1 MNYKKKLLATVSGCI
16 LIAQPA
22 LAAPITPTTAPS
34 AGSILAPPPPSPEL
48 PRREAPRLRENL
60 GLPNGA
66 DKVLNFKL
74 AHVRIVGATVID
86 DALIAKQFDPL
97 MNKPITALDLRAA
110 LDRVNALYED
120 AGYALGRAFV
130 PVQVMQGNTLIVRVV
145 EGHIGKITI
154 ETKSEAARATVERF
168 AKRIL
173 AEQPLRKATMERYL
187 LLIGDTPGI
196 KISGQLTG
204 MDIYTGTA
212 TMALTAEHDV
222 YSLDTAVDN
231 RANLDSAPFQTYLT
245 GSVNDILGDGE
256 QLSLTVLATPEIKT
270 QQYYRLAYSTYIGA
284 DGLRANVGASFAKSK
299 QGDLPPGLDFSS
311 QSRSADASLSYPFL
325 RSVSQNLIGSVGA
338 YAIQATNDLNGFR
351 FSEDAIRAAYVDAN
365 YTARLSDKMT
375 FGANGRLTQGLDIL
389 GAGPDGQFHSRLGTT
404 PWFFKVRAAANAS
417 YALTEKWGISVS
429 ADGQYSPDSLYSSE
443 EINFGGAHF
452 GRGFDTSET
461 SGDSGYGTSIQM
473 QYRLDTEMAGGWT
486 LVPYTFLDQ
495 SRVINTSIDGQG
507 NDRLVSTGIG
517 VTISNR
523 KWLAVGVE
531 MDKPL
536 NRDVASRGD
545 RNPRL
550 YLSLEIRL

>member
-16 LIAQPA
+16 LIAQPV
-22 LAAPITPTTAPS
+22 LAAPLTPTTAPS

-86 DALIAKQFDPL
+86 DGLIARQFDPL
-97 MNKPITALDLRAA
+97 LNKPITALDLRAA
-110 LDRVNALYED
+110 LDRVNKLYDD

-154 ETKSEAARATVERF
+154 QTESEAARATVERF

-187 LLIGDTPGI
+187 LLISDTPGI
-196 KISGQLTG
+196 KVSGQLTG

-212 TMALTAEHDV
+212 TMALKAEHDV

-245 GSVNDILGDGE
+245 GAVNDILGDGE
-256 QLSLTVLATPEIKT
+256 QLSLTFLATPEIRT
-270 QQYYRLAYSTYIGA
+270 QQYYRLAYSTYIGS
-284 DGLRANVGASFAKSK
+284 DGLRANIGASFAKSK
-299 QGDLPPGLDFSS
+299 QGDLPPGLDFR
-311 QSRSADASLSYPFL
+311 SRSNSADASLSYPFL
-325 RSVSQNLIGSVGA
+325 RSISQNLIGSMGV

-351 FSEDAIRAAYVDAN
+351 FSEDAIRAAYADAN
-365 YTARLSDKMT
+365 YTARLSDKLT
-375 FGANGRLTQGLDIL
+375 VGANGRLTQGFDIL
-389 GAGPDGQFHSRLGTT
+389 GAGPKGQFHSRLGTT
-404 PWFFKVRAAANAS
+404 PWFFKARAAANAS
-417 YALTEKWGISVS
+417 YALTERWGISAS
-429 ADGQYSPDSLYSSE
+429 AEGQYSPDSLYASE

-461 SGDSGYGTSIQM
+461 SGDSGYGTSIQT

-486 LVPYTFLDQ
+486 LTPYTFLDQ

-507 NDRLVSTGIG
+507 NDKLVSTGIG
-517 VTISNR
+517 VTVSNR
-523 KWLAVGVE
+523 KWLAVGAEV
-531 MDKPL
+531 DKPL
-536 NRDVASRGD
+536 NRDVISRGNRD
-545 RNPRL
+545 PRL